1 MRKFER
7 GYEDPVRLLAEA
19 AACAGAVGSG
29 DFARSAD
36 SVTSADPADSPE
48 ERRTQLIGRL
58 HRRSDAAAFLAAAE
72 AAKAADLELRL
83 VAVEVLGQLGFASG
97 RPYREETL
105 PILLDELDQAVD
117 PRLLEA
123 VLNALAHLGD
133 GRALTPVL
141 RHAAHRD
148 DRVRRAVAFTLP
160 SITDQ
165 SGPASEAVDALIGLS
180 EDADEGARDWA
191 TFGLAELLETDSPQ
205 IRAALTAR
213 LGDSGPIADQAR
225 AGLVKRSEP
234 AAEPGCPQP
243 PAPLVR

>member
-7 GYEDPVRLLAEA
+7 GYKDPARLMAEA
-19 AACAGAVGSG
+19 AACP
-29 DFARSAD
+29 
-36 SVTSADPADSPE
+36 DPAD
-48 ERRTQLIGRL
+48 ERRTRLISSL
-58 HRRSDAAAFLAAAE
+58 HKRSDADAFLAAAG

-83 VAVEVLGQLGFASG
+83 VAVEVLGQLGYPSG

-123 VLNALAHLGD
+123 ALNALAHLGD

-165 SGPASEAVDALIGLS
+165 SNPAPEVAEALMVLS
-180 EDADEGARDWA
+180 ADTDGGVRDWA
-191 TFGLAELLETDSPQ
+191 TFGLAELLETDSPEV
-205 IRAALTAR
+205 RAALTAR
-213 LGDSGPIADQAR
+213 LDDLAAIADQAR
-225 AGLVKRSEP
+225 AGLVKRS
-234 AAEPGCPQP
+234 APGG
-243 PAPLVR
+243 